1 MHIAVLEHDASHAE
15 LLMHWLKL
23 AGHRPQLFD
32 RGTELLAALDAQIFG
47 LTILDWN
54 TRDMESI
61 DILDRVRGELGLDI
75 PILFNTVRD
84 QQKDIVLAL
93 RRGADDYIVKPARRL
108 ELLARIDALARRA
121 RSIPH
126 PQSAA
131 TQIGCFRV
139 DSQNRTVER
148 DGEPVK
154 LTAKDF
160 GLAALFLG
168 NVGRLLSRR
177 YIEQAVWPC
186 STNVSSRTL
195 DTHVCRVR
203 AKLNLF
209 PEFGWRLTAV
219 YSHGYR
225 LDRLNP
231 PAAAPVMKLSL
242 ALA

>member
-1 MHIAVLEHDASHAE
+1 MQIAVLEHDASHAE
-15 LLMHWLKL
+15 LLTHWLKL

-32 RGTELLAALDAQIFG
+32 RGAELLAALDAQIFG
-47 LTILDWN
+47 LTMLDWN

-126 PQSAA
+126 SQSAA

-203 AKLNLF
+203 AKLHLF

-225 LDRLNP
+225 LDRLYP
-231 PAAAPVMKLSL
+231 PAAAPAMKQSL

>member
-1 MHIAVLEHDASHAE
+1 MQIAVLEHDASHAE
-15 LLMHWLKL
+15 LLTHWLKL
-23 AGHRPQLFD
+23 AGHRPQLFN
-32 RGTELLAALDAQIFG
+32 RGADLLAALDDQIFG
-47 LTILDWN
+47 LTMLDWSP
-54 TRDMESI
+54 RDMESI
-61 DILDRVRGELGLDI
+61 DVLDRVRGELGLQI

-84 QQKDIVLAL
+84 QQMDIVLAL

-108 ELLARIDALARRA
+108 ELLARIEALTRRT
-121 RSIPH
+121 RGT
-126 PQSAA
+126 PQPQFAA

-160 GLAALFLG
+160 GLAALFLA
-168 NVGRLLSRR
+168 NAGRLLSRR
-177 YIEQAVWPC
+177 HIEHVVWP
-186 STNVSSRTL
+186 SNANLSSRTL

-203 AKLNLF
+203 AKLRLF

-225 LDRLNP
+225 LDRLKP
-231 PAAAPVMKLSL
+231 PAAAPVMTHSL
-242 ALA
+242 VAA

>member
-1 MHIAVLEHDASHAE
+1 
-15 LLMHWLKL
+15 
-23 AGHRPQLFD
+23 
-32 RGTELLAALDAQIFG
+32 
-47 LTILDWN
+47 
-54 TRDMESI
+54 
-61 DILDRVRGELGLDI
+61 
-75 PILFNTVRD
+75 
-84 QQKDIVLAL
+84 
-93 RRGADDYIVKPARRL
+93 
-108 ELLARIDALARRA
+108 LLARIDALARRA

-126 PQSAA
+126 SQPAA

-186 STNVSSRTL
+186 NTNVSSRTL

-203 AKLNLF
+203 AKLHLF

-225 LDRLNP
+225 LDRLYP
-231 PAAAPVMKLSL
+231 PAAAPAMKQSL

>member
-1 MHIAVLEHDASHAE
+1 M
-15 LLMHWLKL
+15 
-23 AGHRPQLFD
+23 R
-32 RGTELLAALDAQIFG
+32 R
-47 LTILDWN
+47 
-54 TRDMESI
+54 
-61 DILDRVRGELGLDI
+61 
-75 PILFNTVRD
+75 
-84 QQKDIVLAL
+84 VLAL

-126 PQSAA
+126 SQPAA

-203 AKLNLF
+203 AKLHLF

-225 LDRLNP
+225 LDRLYP
-231 PAAAPVMKLSL
+231 PAAAPAMKQSL